1 MIAMIRWGGTVGR
14 TIQSQQM
21 KAKDGRILL
30 MNEILQVLDK
40 LKLRGQTGSDYRG
53 MISGHE
59 SAQAV
64 RLGEALDG
72 KGGCRNITCFLK

>member
-1 MIAMIRWGGTVGR
+1 MERLGWTCRLCHSHPNQHVSWCLCLIIVLMIAMIRWGGTVGR

-40 LKLRGQTGSDYRG
+40 LIMTGQTG
-53 MISGHE
+53 
-59 SAQAV
+59 
-64 RLGEALDG
+64 LD
-72 KGGCRNITCFLK
+72 N